1 MEEKITNIKTEKVLK
16 RNRFN
21 LFDSAYATVCFIIL
35 QIIATFLINIFAN
48 PIRKFQIFYF
58 LAQFLVE
65 AVFFVASVVV
75 SSTRNVEFVKAETY
89 NKKLDYRTALLAIA
103 VSVICIFGFSSLTN
117 VFVYS
122 LEKFGY
128 QSHLGA
134 MSIPNFGYYV
144 IYVFLMCVVPALFE
158 ETLFRGLILN
168 GMREKGKTFA
178 VMMSALIFMLMHGGP
193 DQTIHQF
200 ILGIILGYVFV
211 YSGTIWA
218 PVLIHFLNNFYAVT
232 AIYISGQ
239 MSGTGTETVVETLPS
254 WASLALN
261 LVIGIAIASISAY
274 LIYLCVRG
282 MIAVRKDVEKKEKEK
297 FVLLLDKENLT
308 SEELAW
314 LKKYKNSK
322 DEYAD
327 CEKVEGK
334 LETEAVLQEVST
346 STADVGAEKTEEKSK
361 AGKKKSH
368 SAFSGLLALGLSYL
382 ILQWILALISG
393 F

>member
-1 MEEKITNIKTEKVLK
+1 MEEKITNIKMEKVLK

-35 QIIATFLINIFAN
+35 QIIATFLINIFAD
-48 PIRKFQIFYF
+48 PIRNFQIFYF

-89 NKKLDYRTALLAIA
+89 NKKLDYRTALLALA

-122 LEKFGY
+122 LEKLGY

-178 VMMSALIFMLMHGGP
+178 VVMSALIFMLMHGGP

-239 MSGTGTETVVETLPS
+239 MSGTGAETVVETLPS

-297 FVLLLDKENLT
+297 FVSLLDKGNLT
-308 SEELAW
+308 SEELDW

-327 CEKVEGK
+327 CERAEEK
-334 LETEAVLQEVST
+334 LETETVLQEVST
-346 STADVGAEKTEEKSK
+346 STIDVGVEKTEEKSGK
-361 AGKKKSH
+361 GKKKSP
-368 SAFSGLLALGLSYL
+368 SAFSGLLAIGLSYL
-382 ILQWILALISG
+382 VLQWILALISG

>member
-1 MEEKITNIKTEKVLK
+1 MEEKITNIKMEKVLK

-35 QIIATFLINIFAN
+35 QIIATFLINIFAD
-48 PIRKFQIFYF
+48 PIRNFQIFYF

-65 AVFFVASVVV
+65 AVFFIASVVV

-89 NKKLDYRTALLAIA
+89 NKKLDYRTALLALA

-122 LEKFGY
+122 LEKLGY

-178 VMMSALIFMLMHGGP
+178 VVMSALIFMLMHGGP

-200 ILGIILGYVFV
+200 ILGIILGYVFI

-239 MSGTGTETVVETLPS
+239 MSGTGAETVVETLPS

-297 FVLLLDKENLT
+297 FVSLLDKGNLT
-308 SEELAW
+308 SEELDW

-327 CEKVEGK
+327 CERAEEK

-346 STADVGAEKTEEKSK
+346 STIDVGVEKTEEKSGK
-361 AGKKKSH
+361 GKKKSP
-368 SAFSGLLALGLSYL
+368 SAFSGLLAIGLSYL
-382 ILQWILALISG
+382 VLQWILALISG